1 GFMALSVP
9 LVTGLLSFSGTLSK
23 DSRTKATILQ
33 GQYSAQGCTQ
43 QATYKLKT
51 DSSYVASLS
60 IGVPDV
66 YSFDGCTITITL
78 VSGPQASKVAFA
90 DLVITLDVEGSVDAL
105 ELVDLKQA
113 ANTIVDAFSLE
124 TTDGRIRIGVLRF
137 ANSSASVVD
146 MTDVDEHGVSEPL
159 HDGINGIVRGGP
171 GLGTDT
177 NLVAALNG
185 TKQQFNTGLGDRTD
199 PPYPVPNLVVFIT
212 DSGDAAGNSIG
223 AIQGISAG
231 MGGQGTTIFAIGV
244 GSAITMPTLNAIATA
259 PANVFTTAD
268 FSALLDIIGDI
279 VTAVYDAAG
288 MGTLFTIESVSPD
301 GTVSISEYVIPPP

>member
-1 GFMALSVP
+1 MLRA
-9 LVTGLLSFSGTLSK
+9 
-23 DSRTKATILQ
+23 ILKRPNTCLGRSSQNLAGQ

-60 IGVPDV
+60 VGVPDV

-78 VSGPQASKVAFA
+78 VSGPQASKVAFI
-90 DLVITLDVEGSVDAL
+90 DLVITLDVSGSVSSS
-105 ELVDLKQA
+105 ELVQLKQA
-113 ANTIVDAFSLE
+113 ANDIVDAFSLG

-137 ANSSASVVD
+137 RGSSDSVVD

-159 HDGINGIVRGGP
+159 HDGINGVVQGGP
-171 GLGTDT
+171 GLGSGT
-177 NLVAALNG
+177 NIVAGLNG

-223 AIQGISAG
+223 AIQGISTG
-231 MGGQGTTIFAIGV
+231 MGAQGTTIFAIGV
-244 GSAITMPTLNAIATA
+244 GSAITMPTLKAIATN

-268 FSALLDIIGDI
+268 FSALLDIIDDI
-279 VTAVYDAAG
+279 VTAVYNAAG